1 MFRIMQGVKRRDKME
16 QKGCME
22 DDRVGASFVRGRNR
36 EGMLVSV
43 SCLSSCGYAVFYSL
57 YLSGQQLCE

>member
-1 MFRIMQGVKRRDKME
+1 ME

-43 SCLSSCGYAVFYSL
+43 SCLSSCGYAVYYSL